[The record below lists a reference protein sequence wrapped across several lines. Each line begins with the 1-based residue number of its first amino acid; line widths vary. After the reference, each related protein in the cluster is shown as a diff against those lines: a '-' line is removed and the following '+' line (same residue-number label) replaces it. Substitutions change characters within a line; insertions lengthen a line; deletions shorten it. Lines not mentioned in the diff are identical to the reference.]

1 MPATVHGL
9 PSKLPAA
16 SPAFVRA
23 ARSIW
28 RGTLAVYRALAHR
41 SEVKHLLELNE
52 RELQDIGLSRNDVV
66 GALSQP
72 WGRDPS
78 TILMV
83 RSVERRSRVRRVADP
98 RRVEGARVT
107 AGLCPQD

>member
-1 MPATVHGL
+1 MRATTDIL
-9 PSKLPAA
+9 PPELPVA
-16 SPAFVRA
+16 SPAIVRA
-23 ARSIW
+23 AHGAW
-28 RGTLAVYRALAHR
+28 RGVLAIYRALAHR

-52 RELQDIGLSRNDVV
+52 RELRDIGLSRNDVV

-72 WGRDPS
+72 WARDPS

-98 RRVEGARVT
+98 RRVEGATVS
-107 AGLCPQD
+107 ASLCPQD